1 MARSQVFSPE
11 DLDLMGK
18 VFQRA
23 CNELPE
29 TRHCEKQKNQLAK
42 AIVITY
48 RTKRSEAALAAAAK
62 HLLAL
67 RYLN

>member
-1 MARSQVFSPE
+1 MKRSHVFNPE

-23 CNELPE
+23 CRELPE
-29 TRHCEKQKNQLAK
+29 APGCEMQKNQLAK
-42 AIVITY
+42 AIVMTY

-62 HLLAL
+62 HLVAL
-67 RYLN
+67 KYMN